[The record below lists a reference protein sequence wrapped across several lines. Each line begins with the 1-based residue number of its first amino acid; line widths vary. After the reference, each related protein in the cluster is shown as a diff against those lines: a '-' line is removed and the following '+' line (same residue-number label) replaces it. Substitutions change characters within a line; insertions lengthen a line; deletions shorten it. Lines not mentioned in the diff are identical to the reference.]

1 MSEKLII
8 TLDFKGKEELQ
19 RIVETLLR
27 KYNIDADIDL
37 GSVAAEIQK
46 NVTHPLTKVKAQFAE
61 WGLVLNGIKGTI
73 NTIGATYNQTV
84 GTIVKA
90 AQEQESAETSLKGAL
105 RATGLEVEQNS
116 KVLQDYAARL
126 QKATVYGDE
135 LLMTSM
141 AQMQNIARFDST
153 ETLMRATKAAI
164 GLSSAFGIDL
174 ATAMD
179 LVGKAGAGNTMMLGR
194 YGIVL
199 DETLSKAEKF
209 NQVINIGTSYFGIA
223 EEQAQTSAGSMQQLK
238 NTWGDFQ
245 ETLATS
251 VLPEIK
257 RLTSA
262 LKPMIEYAT
271 AMSEEQKAITLGL
284 VLTNAL
290 IVKQTLVI
298 MANKAAFAA
307 LTIEQQRYVASV
319 FATVAIHK
327 GATLGAVSFSAAMKG
342 LGASIVSAGTAVKG
356 FLASIPVVGWVIIGI
371 TAAYVGLNAVLKV
384 NTAALKDK
392 YDAERE
398 ALELKYESI
407 LKSKAEE
414 QATLRLTDRYEQ
426 LTQKAR
432 LSKSEQNEMAGIH
445 QKLASKY
452 PSLISATD
460 SYKNSLS
467 GVKGAA
473 DKAKQA
479 LADLSKQQWQTEI
492 ALTKSKIEVNR
503 IESYEILSKEF
514 NWRDMWLSSNRG
526 TALSGIKKD
535 MDILLNNDSS
545 VLSMN
550 YLENLAKRLEDL
562 GKSSKTFNN
571 QEQAALQRASTMV
584 NIMIAGR
591 QRYNALLKD
600 GIPKEEDGGTGGE
613 GGGSKTTDNE
623 RKNLLEEIAAF
634 NRARQVGF
642 DAHRVALQELETEYK
657 ANLKLLKGN
666 ADAEAS
672 LFLKYEQ
679 DKRILKSEHMK
690 ADEDAVKQYYETV
703 KFYDESYYAW
713 KRKQIE
719 LEASIMFPGN
729 VSGAK
734 DWAEDQVRGLDKD
747 KKAFSSRVMID
758 FEGQYEAD
766 MSHLAE
772 LRELGLA
779 TYQEVANKA
788 WEYYH
793 SLKAIVEADGEVS
806 KAEQDKLDVYL
817 GRAQKAQLDVNRES
831 DLASYYNQVKFLDS
845 GYYEWKKARIEE
857 DVRLMQVSE
866 DQKAVI
872 LKQRMKELNAERIA
886 GDAHMNFR
894 GKLMKTLGIDA
905 SDQEAIV
912 GQYQH
917 IAGQISAIWGQMY
930 SNLESAKNQAFR
942 NLEHRAK
949 SERKSE
955 AWLSAEKEKINA
967 EYEKKVRA
975 MKRIEQ
981 KVQIASAMMN
991 TAEGVTNALTQ
1002 KPAWYAVPAAI
1013 AIGALGAAQV
1023 GLIASQKFAK
1033 GGQPG
1038 LFRGKGTSTSDSNII
1053 AISDNEYIVAA
1064 DRVRALG
1071 VPFFD
1076 ALNFGNIEQ
1085 VGKALASIKM
1095 PSYNPVSVSQKSSY
1109 NTGGQVA
1116 TQANRNQ
1123 VIHVT
1128 LECDGRTLARAVDRG
1143 NKRIIKLN

>member
-1 MSEKLII
+1 MEKLVISI
-8 TLDFKGKEELQ
+8 DLQNKEELE
-19 RIVETLLR
+19 RIVGKLLK
-27 KYNIDADIDL
+27 KYNIKADADM
-37 GSVAAEIQK
+37 GAVAASIEK
-46 NVTHPLTKVKAQFAE
+46 NIEHPISRAKQMMERFKASTAE
-61 WGLVLNGIKGTI
+61 WGFVYNGLRGYAQIASEAYNK
-73 NTIGATYNQTV
+73 TIGAVTR
-84 GTIVKA
+84 A
-90 AQEQESAETSLKGAL
+90 AQEQESASTTLRAAL
-105 RATGLEVEQNS
+105 RATGMEVEFNALRLERFASSMQN
-116 KVLQDYAARL
+116 
-126 QKATVYGDE
+126 ATIYGDE

-141 AQMQNIARFDST
+141 AQMQNIARYTDT
-153 ETLMRATKAAI
+153 GTLERATKAAL
-164 GLSSAFGIDL
+164 GLSAAFEIDL

-179 LVGKAGAGNTMMLGR
+179 LVGKAGAGNTSMLGR

-199 DETLSKAEKF
+199 DSTLNQSEKF
-209 NQVINIGTSYFGIA
+209 NQVLEIGAGYFSIA
-223 EEQAQTSAGSMQQLK
+223 EEKAKTSVGSWTQLK
-238 NTWGDFQ
+238 NTWGDSL
-245 ETLATS
+245 E
-251 VLPEIK
+251 V
-257 RLTSA
+257 
-262 LKPMIEYAT
+262 
-271 AMSEEQKAITLGL
+271 
-284 VLTNAL
+284 
-290 IVKQTLVI
+290 
-298 MANKAAFAA
+298 
-307 LTIEQQRYVASV
+307 
-319 FATVAIHK
+319 
-327 GATLGAVSFSAAMKG
+327 LGAG
-342 LGASIVSAGTAVKG
+342 LLPT
-356 FLASIPVVGWVIIGI
+356 
-371 TAAYVGLNAVLKV
+371 
-384 NTAALKDK
+384 
-392 YDAERE
+392 
-398 ALELKYESI
+398 
-407 LKSKAEE
+407 
-414 QATLRLTDRYEQ
+414 
-426 LTQKAR
+426 
-432 LSKSEQNEMAGIH
+432 
-445 QKLASKY
+445 
-452 PSLISATD
+452 
-460 SYKNSLS
+460 
-467 GVKGAA
+467 
-473 DKAKQA
+473 
-479 LADLSKQQWQTEI
+479 
-492 ALTKSKIEVNR
+492 LTKVSMSLN
-503 IESYEILSKEF
+503 S
-514 NWRDMWLSSNRG
+514 M
-526 TALSGIKKD
+526 IK
-535 MDILLNNDSS
+535 S
-545 VLSMN
+545 VG
-550 YLENLAKRLEDL
+550 L
-562 GKSSKTFNN
+562 GKSTFEVEKQAIIGQRVEFERLVLVYRNLHFNKNRSIEQNGQYAKTITDLTTKYSNYLGKVNLEKDGWDKISKAISSARTELQNYINQKIQEAVVKNAEDKIVLKSSQIVKYQRELDLLQAEFN
-571 QEQAALQRASTMV
+571 AGTKSRITMV
-584 NIMIAGR
+584 KKAADPLSGSPNSGTTTTLSKWGEQEARITTKIKELYVETVEMNKELQSQVEIAQKIYAIPPAPEPKG
-591 QRYNALLKD
+591 D
-600 GIPKEEDGGTGGE
+600 GGNGGTGGE

-642 DAHRVALQELETEYK
+642 DTHRVALQELETEYK

-666 ADAEAS
+666 GDAEAS

-679 DKRILKSEHMK
+679 EKRNLKSEYMK

-729 VSGAK
+729 LSGAK
-734 DWAEDQVRGLDKD
+734 DWAEDHVRGLDKD
-747 KKAFSSRVMID
+747 KVAFSSRVMID

-866 DQKAVI
+866 EQKAVI
-872 LKQRMKELNAERIA
+872 LKQRMKELNDERIA
-886 GDAHMNFR
+886 GDTHMNFR

-917 IAGQISAIWGQMY
+917 IAGQISAIWGQLY

-1013 AIGALGAAQV
+1013 AIGTLGAAQV

-1038 LFRGKGTSTSDSNII
+1038 LFRGKGTSTSDSNLI

-1095 PSYNPVSVSQKSSY
+1095 PSYNPVNVSQKSSY

-1116 TQANRNQ
+1116 TQANHNQ
-1123 VIHVT
+1123 VIQVT

>member
-1 MSEKLII
+1 MVKDAEDK
-8 TLDFKGKEELQ
+8 
-19 RIVETLLR
+19 IVL
-27 KYNIDADIDL
+27 K
-37 GSVAAEIQK
+37 SSQ
-46 NVTHPLTKVKAQFAE
+46 
-61 WGLVLNGIKGTI
+61 
-73 NTIGATYNQTV
+73 
-84 GTIVKA
+84 IVKY
-90 AQEQESAETSLKGAL
+90 QRELDLLQAEFNAGTKSRITMVKTVADPLSGSP
-105 RATGLEVEQNS
+105 NS
-116 KVLQDYAARL
+116 G
-126 QKATVYGDE
+126 T
-135 LLMTSM
+135 T
-141 AQMQNIARFDST
+141 T
-153 ETLMRATKAAI
+153 
-164 GLSSAFGIDL
+164 
-174 ATAMD
+174 
-179 LVGKAGAGNTMMLGR
+179 
-194 YGIVL
+194 
-199 DETLSKAEKF
+199 TLSKWGEQEARITTKIKELNEETVKM
-209 NQVINIGTSYFGIA
+209 NKELQSQVEIA
-223 EEQAQTSAGSMQQLK
+223 QK
-238 NTWGDFQ
+238 
-245 ETLATS
+245 
-251 VLPEIK
+251 I
-257 RLTSA
+257 
-262 LKPMIEYAT
+262 YA
-271 AMSEEQKAITLGL
+271 IPP
-284 VLTNAL
+284 
-290 IVKQTLVI
+290 
-298 MANKAAFAA
+298 
-307 LTIEQQRYVASV
+307 
-319 FATVAIHK
+319 ATVPK
-327 GATLGAVSFSAAMKG
+327 G
-342 LGASIVSAGTAVKG
+342 
-356 FLASIPVVGWVIIGI
+356 
-371 TAAYVGLNAVLKV
+371 
-384 NTAALKDK
+384 
-392 YDAERE
+392 
-398 ALELKYESI
+398 
-407 LKSKAEE
+407 
-414 QATLRLTDRYEQ
+414 
-426 LTQKAR
+426 
-432 LSKSEQNEMAGIH
+432 
-445 QKLASKY
+445 
-452 PSLISATD
+452 
-460 SYKNSLS
+460 
-467 GVKGAA
+467 
-473 DKAKQA
+473 
-479 LADLSKQQWQTEI
+479 
-492 ALTKSKIEVNR
+492 
-503 IESYEILSKEF
+503 
-514 NWRDMWLSSNRG
+514 
-526 TALSGIKKD
+526 
-535 MDILLNNDSS
+535 
-545 VLSMN
+545 
-550 YLENLAKRLEDL
+550 
-562 GKSSKTFNN
+562 
-571 QEQAALQRASTMV
+571 
-584 NIMIAGR
+584 
-591 QRYNALLKD
+591 
-600 GIPKEEDGGTGGE
+600 DGGTGGE

-672 LFLKYEQ
+672 LFMKYEQ
-679 DKRILKSEHMK
+679 DKRNLKSEYLK

-703 KFYDESYYAW
+703 KFYDGNYYTW

-729 VSGAK
+729 MSGAK
-734 DWAEDQVRGLDKD
+734 DWAEDQVRILDKD
-747 KKAFSSRVMID
+747 KEAFSSRVMID

-917 IAGQISAIWGQMY
+917 IAGQISAIWGQLY

-981 KVQIASAMMN
+981 KVQIASATMN

-1013 AIGALGAAQV
+1013 AIGALGTAQV

-1033 GGQPG
+1033 GGRPG

-1053 AISDNEYIVAA
+1053 AISDNEYIIAA

-1095 PSYNPVSVSQKSSY
+1095 PNYNPVSVSQKTNY
-1109 NTGGQVA
+1109 NTGGQVV

-1123 VIHVT
+1123 VIQVT

>member
-1 MSEKLII
+1 MIKSVGLGKSTFEVEKQAII
-8 TLDFKGKEELQ
+8 GQRVEFERLVLVYRNLHFNKNRSIEQNGQYAKTITDLTTKYSNYLGKVNLEKDGWDKISKAISSARTELQ
-19 RIVETLLR
+19 NYINQKIQEAVVKNAEDKIVL
-27 KYNIDADIDL
+27 K
-37 GSVAAEIQK
+37 SSQ
-46 NVTHPLTKVKAQFAE
+46 
-61 WGLVLNGIKGTI
+61 
-73 NTIGATYNQTV
+73 
-84 GTIVKA
+84 IVKYQRELDLLQAEFNAGTKSRITMVKTA
-90 AQEQESAETSLKGAL
+90 ADPLSGSP
-105 RATGLEVEQNS
+105 NS
-116 KVLQDYAARL
+116 G
-126 QKATVYGDE
+126 T
-135 LLMTSM
+135 T
-141 AQMQNIARFDST
+141 T
-153 ETLMRATKAAI
+153 
-164 GLSSAFGIDL
+164 
-174 ATAMD
+174 
-179 LVGKAGAGNTMMLGR
+179 
-194 YGIVL
+194 
-199 DETLSKAEKF
+199 TLSKW
-209 NQVINIGTSYFGIA
+209 G
-223 EEQAQTSAGSMQQLK
+223 EQEARITTK
-238 NTWGDFQ
+238 
-245 ETLATS
+245 
-251 VLPEIK
+251 IK
-257 RLTSA
+257 
-262 LKPMIEYAT
+262 E
-271 AMSEEQKAITLGL
+271 
-284 VLTNAL
+284 
-290 IVKQTLVI
+290 
-298 MANKAAFAA
+298 
-307 LTIEQQRYVASV
+307 
-319 FATVAIHK
+319 
-327 GATLGAVSFSAAMKG
+327 
-342 LGASIVSAGTAVKG
+342 
-356 FLASIPVVGWVIIGI
+356 
-371 TAAYVGLNAVLKV
+371 LNAETVEMNK
-384 NTAALKDK
+384 
-392 YDAERE
+392 
-398 ALELKYESI
+398 ELQS
-407 LKSKAEE
+407 
-414 QATLRLTDRYEQ
+414 Q
-426 LTQKAR
+426 
-432 LSKSEQNEMAGIH
+432 
-445 QKLASKY
+445 
-452 PSLISATD
+452 
-460 SYKNSLS
+460 
-467 GVKGAA
+467 V
-473 DKAKQA
+473 
-479 LADLSKQQWQTEI
+479 EI
-492 ALTKSKIEVNR
+492 AQKIYAIPPAPEP
-503 IESYEILSKEF
+503 K
-514 NWRDMWLSSNRG
+514 G
-526 TALSGIKKD
+526 
-535 MDILLNNDSS
+535 
-545 VLSMN
+545 
-550 YLENLAKRLEDL
+550 
-562 GKSSKTFNN
+562 
-571 QEQAALQRASTMV
+571 
-584 NIMIAGR
+584 
-591 QRYNALLKD
+591 D
-600 GIPKEEDGGTGGE
+600 GGNGGTGGE

-672 LFLKYEQ
+672 LFMKYEQ
-679 DKRILKSEHMK
+679 DKRILKSEYMK

-703 KFYDESYYAW
+703 KFYDGNYYTW

-729 VSGAK
+729 LSGAM

-806 KAEQDKLDVYL
+806 QAEQDKLDVYL

-866 DQKAVI
+866 EQKAVI
-872 LKQRMKELNAERIA
+872 LKQRMKELNAERIS
-886 GDAHMNFR
+886 GDMQMNFK

-905 SDQEAIV
+905 GDQEAIV

-917 IAGQISAIWGQMY
+917 IASQISAIWGQMY
-930 SNLESAKNQAFR
+930 SNLESAKNSALRQ
-942 NLEHRAK
+942 LEQRAK
-949 SERKSE
+949 AERKSE

-967 EYEKKVRA
+967 EYEKKVRT

-981 KVQIASAMMN
+981 KVQIASATMN

-1013 AIGALGAAQV
+1013 AIGTLGAAQV

-1095 PSYNPVSVSQKSSY
+1095 PSYNPVNVSQKSSY

-1116 TQANRNQ
+1116 TQANNNQ
-1123 VIHVT
+1123 VIQVT